1 MLTPAHSRMSIDQWL
16 RMPSDTN
23 GVESLNK
30 CSIDHSHRSKTLHS
44 CVEYTYRQDKKATLE
59 HLYAYSGLPLS
70 FRRKT
75 VDTMKRHAV
84 RQNKARYKRTKPDED
99 DIGLK
104 GM

>member
-1 MLTPAHSRMSIDQWL
+1 MLAPAHTQMSIDQWL
-16 RMPSDTN
+16 SMPADTN
-23 GVESLNK
+23 GVEPINK

-59 HLYAYSGLPLS
+59 HLYAYGGLPIS

-75 VDTMKRHAV
+75 IDSMKKRAD
-84 RQNKARYKRTKPDED
+84 RQNMARYSKAKPSED

-104 GM
+104 G